1 MRGMAPSV
9 RGRVGAEAR
18 SAALLSTRDLTLLTA
33 GRSGFTLVLVS
44 TSFPTTRAGSPA
56 IEAEN
61 LVKRFGDFTAVDDIS
76 FSVPAGSVLGLLGP
90 NGSGKTTT
98 IRMMTTL
105 SPPTSGTA
113 RVAGY
118 DVQRDPAEV
127 RKAMGLTAQSATV
140 DELLTGRENLRLIGD
155 LYGLPKK
162 MVKRRA
168 DELLE
173 QFSLTDAA
181 TKVAKSYSGGMRRR
195 LDLAAS
201 LVAAPPVL
209 FLDEPTTGLDPRSR
223 NELWDVLRS
232 LVRDGTT
239 LLLTTQYLDE
249 ADQLADN
256 VIVIDHGKVIAEG
269 TPLQLK
275 DRSGAA
281 SLVITVSRPED
292 VDEAARVLAGHIGEF
307 HIDADAR
314 RLTAPSEGVSALA
327 GIAAAFTGAGIEL
340 DDIGLQRPSLDD
352 VFLSLTGRRAEEPQ
366 EGRPGTDGH
375 TGGPRDEID
384 EQEQQS

>member
-1 MRGMAPSV
+1 MTTPHPA
-9 RGRVGAEAR
+9 AR
-18 SAALLSTRDLTLLTA
+18 ANTSA
-33 GRSGFTLVLVS
+33 
-44 TSFPTTRAGSPA
+44 PA
-56 IEAEN
+56 IEAEK
-61 LVKRFGDFTAVDDIS
+61 LVKKFGDFTAVDGIS
-76 FSVPAGSVLGLLGP
+76 FTVPTGSVLGLLGP

-118 DVQRDPAEV
+118 DIQRQPAEV
-127 RKAMGLTAQSATV
+127 RKAMGLTAQAATV

-162 MVKRRA
+162 QVKARA

-173 QFSLTDAA
+173 KFSLTDAA
-181 TKVAKSYSGGMRRR
+181 AKVAKSYSGGMRRR

-223 NELWDVLRS
+223 NELWDVLRD
-232 LVRDGTT
+232 LVREGTT

-281 SLVITVSRPED
+281 SLVITVSRPDD
-292 VDEAARVLAGHIGEF
+292 VDAAAQVLEGRIEEF
-307 HIDADAR
+307 HVDHDSR
-314 RLTAPSEGVSALA
+314 RITAPSEGVSALA
-327 GIAAAFTGAGIEL
+327 GIASAFTEAGIEL

-352 VFLSLTGRRAEEPQ
+352 VFLSLTGRRAE
-366 EGRPGTDGH
+366 PGPDDQDQKDADAATS
-375 TGGPRDEID
+375 TEEARA
-384 EQEQQS
+384 

>member
-1 MRGMAPSV
+1 MTTPHPA
-9 RGRVGAEAR
+9 AR
-18 SAALLSTRDLTLLTA
+18 ANTSA
-33 GRSGFTLVLVS
+33 
-44 TSFPTTRAGSPA
+44 PA
-56 IEAEN
+56 IEAEK
-61 LVKRFGDFTAVDDIS
+61 LVKKFGDFTAVDGIS
-76 FSVPAGSVLGLLGP
+76 FTVPTGSVLGLLGP

-118 DVQRDPAEV
+118 DIQRQPAEV
-127 RKAMGLTAQSATV
+127 RKAMGLTAQAATV

-162 MVKRRA
+162 QVKARA

-173 QFSLTDAA
+173 KFSLTDAA
-181 TKVAKSYSGGMRRR
+181 AKVAKSYSGGMRRR

-223 NELWDVLRS
+223 NELWDVLRD
-232 LVRDGTT
+232 LVREGTT

-281 SLVITVSRPED
+281 SLVITVSRPDD
-292 VDEAARVLAGHIGEF
+292 VDAAAQVLEGRIEEF
-307 HIDADAR
+307 HVDHDSR
-314 RLTAPSEGVSALA
+314 RITAPSEGVSALA
-327 GIAAAFTGAGIEL
+327 GIASAFTEAGIEL

-352 VFLSLTGRRAEEPQ
+352 VFLSLTGRRAE
-366 EGRPGTDGH
+366 PGPDDQDQKDADAATS
-375 TGGPRDEID
+375 TEEARE
-384 EQEQQS
+384 

>member
-1 MRGMAPSV
+1 MTTPHPA
-9 RGRVGAEAR
+9 AR
-18 SAALLSTRDLTLLTA
+18 ANTSA
-33 GRSGFTLVLVS
+33 
-44 TSFPTTRAGSPA
+44 PA
-56 IEAEN
+56 IEAEK
-61 LVKRFGDFTAVDDIS
+61 LVKKFGDFTAVDGIS
-76 FSVPAGSVLGLLGP
+76 FTVPTGSVLGLLGP

-118 DVQRDPAEV
+118 DIQRQPAEV
-127 RKAMGLTAQSATV
+127 RKAMGLTAQAATV

-162 MVKRRA
+162 QVKARA

-173 QFSLTDAA
+173 KFSLTDAA
-181 TKVAKSYSGGMRRR
+181 AKVAKSYSGGMRRR

-223 NELWDVLRS
+223 NELWDVLRD
-232 LVRDGTT
+232 LVREGTT

-281 SLVITVSRPED
+281 SLVITVSRPDD
-292 VDEAARVLAGHIGEF
+292 VDAAAQVLEGRIEEF
-307 HIDADAR
+307 HVDHDSR
-314 RLTAPSEGVSALA
+314 RITAPSEGVSALA
-327 GIAAAFTGAGIEL
+327 GIAAAFTEAGIEL

-352 VFLSLTGRRAEEPQ
+352 VFLSLTGRRAE
-366 EGRPGTDGH
+366 PGPD
-375 TGGPRDEID
+375 DQD
-384 EQEQQS
+384 QSDADAATSTEEARA

>member
-1 MRGMAPSV
+1 MTTPHPA
-9 RGRVGAEAR
+9 AR
-18 SAALLSTRDLTLLTA
+18 ANTSA
-33 GRSGFTLVLVS
+33 
-44 TSFPTTRAGSPA
+44 PA
-56 IEAEN
+56 IEAEK
-61 LVKRFGDFTAVDDIS
+61 LVKKFGDFTAVDGIS
-76 FSVPAGSVLGLLGP
+76 FTVPTGSVLGLLGP

-118 DVQRDPAEV
+118 DIQRQPAEV
-127 RKAMGLTAQSATV
+127 RKAMGLTAQAATV

-162 MVKRRA
+162 QVKARA

-173 QFSLTDAA
+173 KFSLTDAA
-181 TKVAKSYSGGMRRR
+181 AKVAKSYSGGMRRR

-223 NELWDVLRS
+223 NELWDVLRD

-281 SLVITVSRPED
+281 SLVITVSRPDD
-292 VDEAARVLAGHIGEF
+292 VDAAAQVLEGRIEEF
-307 HIDADAR
+307 HVDHDSR
-314 RLTAPSEGVSALA
+314 RITAPSEGVSALA
-327 GIAAAFTGAGIEL
+327 GIASAFTEAGIEL

-352 VFLSLTGRRAEEPQ
+352 VFLSLTGRRAE
-366 EGRPGTDGH
+366 PGPD
-375 TGGPRDEID
+375 DQD
-384 EQEQQS
+384 QSDADAATSTEEARA

>member
-1 MRGMAPSV
+1 M
-9 RGRVGAEAR
+9 
-18 SAALLSTRDLTLLTA
+18 
-33 GRSGFTLVLVS
+33 
-44 TSFPTTRAGSPA
+44 
-56 IEAEN
+56 
-61 LVKRFGDFTAVDDIS
+61 KKFGDFTAVDGIS
-76 FSVPAGSVLGLLGP
+76 FAVPTGSVLGLLGP

-118 DVQRDPAEV
+118 DIQRQPAEV
-127 RKAMGLTAQSATV
+127 RKAMGLTAQAATV

-162 MVKRRA
+162 QVKARA

-173 QFSLTDAA
+173 KFSLTDAA
-181 TKVAKSYSGGMRRR
+181 AKVAKSYSGGMRRR

-223 NELWDVLRS
+223 NELWDVLRD
-232 LVRDGTT
+232 LVREGTT

-281 SLVITVSRPED
+281 SLVITVSRPDD
-292 VDEAARVLAGHIGEF
+292 VDAAAQVLEGRIEEF
-307 HIDADAR
+307 HVDRDSR
-314 RLTAPSEGVSALA
+314 RITAPSEGVSALA
-327 GIAAAFTGAGIEL
+327 GIAAAFTEAGIEL

-352 VFLSLTGRRAEEPQ
+352 VFLSLTGRRAE
-366 EGRPGTDGH
+366 PGPD
-375 TGGPRDEID
+375 DQD
-384 EQEQQS
+384 QSDADAATSTEEARA